1 MATTPYPARSGRSP
15 RRSWWWIGGVAAIIV
30 ALVAA
35 LLLARGAGSGTATTT
50 NTTTVTRGSIV
61 ASVAGSGTVAAAQM
75 LDLSFQL
82 SGTVAEVLVA
92 EGDTVT
98 AGQPLARLDS
108 RDLEVQ
114 VASAQAALDSA
125 RARLAQ
131 TAEGNATPEQIAAS
145 KASVAS
151 AQAQLRS
158 AQAQLNAL
166 KDPASDQVSTAETDL
181 RQAEL
186 ELQATRDNASATKT
200 KAEQDMN
207 RAVDNLTQAQ
217 SAFALAKRHWE
228 WVEANGT
235 DPVNPTTTGANGKK
249 VKNTLSEGQRAQY
262 YDKLVQAEAALR
274 SAEQAVAQAQV
285 TFDNA
290 RQAEVANVQKAEAT
304 LANAQTQLAA
314 LKTPDKNDL
323 AQRQAS
329 VDQARAALAQAQA
342 NLAQLTA
349 PATASDQRI
358 QQASVAQAE
367 QSLRQAQLKLAQ
379 ATLTA
384 PFDGIVSAVNI
395 VPGSSVTATVP
406 AVSLV
411 DRDPLHVELKLS
423 ENDVAKVKLGQSV
436 TLTIDALKGWQAT
449 GTVSYIAPAAETTNG
464 VVTYPVRVDVAD
476 TDARVKVGMT
486 ANLSIMTATKDN
498 VLLVPNSALLPKG
511 AGRVVQIP
519 GANGRGITE
528 VEVQTGLT
536 DGTYTE
542 IVSGLTAGQTIIA
555 TPVNTAQTQ
564 RGGLLP

>member
-395 VPGSSVTATVP
+395 VPGSSVTAAVP

-486 ANLSIMTATKDN
+486 ANLSITTATKDN

-519 GANGRGITE
+519 GANGRGVTE

-542 IVSGLTAGQTIIA
+542 IVSGLTEGQTIIA
-555 TPVNTAQTQ
+555 TPVNTTQTQ
-564 RGGLLP
+564 RSGLLP